1 MKPLISIASLF
12 IFNLFI
18 FCDLYAEA
26 IAPKDVGYF
35 QISRHTSL
43 VVQAPSKAKPMVPTA
58 ATGSSTKPIQTPA
71 ALLVIMPKKLAQ
83 RAVVPTSAPLLTNA
97 GKNPPAGTIPIS
109 IDPTSGKVVL
119 LLGYEQGSFDGFTD
133 FGGSGDP
140 TDKSREHTAVR
151 EFNEETCLAFWEDL
165 TSKKIDRINMS
176 ATQLERAAKE
186 DVSGNLFPWFY
197 ASINKYYTCL
207 LPVQYQSTI
216 DLQAKIKIVRP
227 KVIAAPFHEK
237 SDFAWVPLEDFIG
250 WIKTGKAPDIKGEN
264 NNITSKISWR
274 FLGSL
279 NYFLGRDS
287 LIAPPGV
294 PSYIFPGLESGIRS
308 NRLKYLEEI
317 VRLNS

>member
-1 MKPLISIASLF
+1 MKHLISIASLF

-18 FCDLYAEA
+18 LCDLYAEA

-35 QISRHTSL
+35 QISGHTSL

-58 ATGSSTKPIQTPA
+58 AGSSTKPIQPPA
-71 ALLVIMPKKLAQ
+71 ALLVRMPPKLAQ
-83 RAVVPTSAPLLTNA
+83 SAVVPTSAPLLTKA

-119 LLGYEQGSFDGFTD
+119 LLGYEQGNFDGFTD

-165 TSKKIDRINMS
+165 TAQPLNR
-176 ATQLERAAKE
+176 ATMTGAQLEALAKE

-207 LPVQYQSTI
+207 LRVRYQSME
-216 DLQAKIKIVRP
+216 DLAKKLQIVRK
-227 KVIAAPFHEK
+227 KVSAAPFHEK
-237 SDFAWVPLEDFIG
+237 SDLAWVPLEDFIG
-250 WIKTGKAPDIKGEN
+250 WIKTNTPKPKIPNGKGKD
-264 NNITSKISWR
+264 ISWR
-274 FLGSL
+274 FFGLSL
-279 NYFLGRDS
+279 NDFTQNTPPWARDRT
-287 LIAPPGV
+287 I
-294 PSYIFPGLESGIRS
+294 
-308 NRLKYLEEI
+308 KYLEDI
-317 VRLNS
+317 IALNP